1 MKRVSYRDSIDQ
13 VEICEVE
20 EMYSAR
26 FKKEERQWQ
35 GLTNAI
41 LVEGL

>member
-1 MKRVSYRDSIDQ
+1 MKRDSYQDSIDQ

-20 EMYSAR
+20 EMYPAR
-26 FKKEERQWQ
+26 FKKGVRQWQ
-35 GLTNAI
+35 GLINAI